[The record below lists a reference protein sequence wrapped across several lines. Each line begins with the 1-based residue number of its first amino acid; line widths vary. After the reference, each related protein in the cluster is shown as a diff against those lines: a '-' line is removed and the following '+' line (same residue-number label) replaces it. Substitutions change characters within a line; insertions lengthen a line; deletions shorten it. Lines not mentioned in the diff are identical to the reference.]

1 MLKKSKFQSF
11 FSADL
16 KLSCFFSSPAFFS
29 IGKEEQG
36 RGLRDHPGSE
46 ERGRGGSAGMA
57 EELWIH
63 SPKGFGAGGSH
74 YQPPRQDENIQN

>member
-1 MLKKSKFQSF
+1 MSCLKKVSF
-11 FSADL
+11 KVSADL
-16 KLSCFFSSPAFFS
+16 KLPCFFSFPMEKRN
-29 IGKEEQG
+29 GEG
-36 RGLRDHPGSE
+36 GLRDHPGSE